1 MKKNFPRKN
10 SALNQIKSACRNFL
24 PTVSKTAYKGE
35 ERGGVESDNFPR
47 KKLKGSYEL

>member
-24 PTVSKTAYKGE
+24 PTVSKTAYKG
-35 ERGGVESDNFPR
+35 GGEGGGLSQTISQEKN
-47 KKLKGSYEL
+47 